1 MRDLTSRL
9 RAIVRQEAGR
19 RLADPPARELTYVP
33 DAGTGADLSSA
44 AAARVLGGTVVEH
57 GSGSCVAIDCAWDA
71 DRWHGRRQVSAYHA
85 QFQPAAPL
93 RLFDTRID
101 AVPDW
106 ADRVVF
112 FDTETT
118 GLSGG
123 AGTLAFLVGCGW
135 FVDGGFHVRQFFLSS
150 PAGEPAMLA
159 DLARIF
165 DDASLLVT
173 YNGRTFDLPLMES
186 RWAFHRRPCPTDDLA
201 HFDMLPPARRL
212 WSSRDPLD
220 RSCSLTALERAV
232 LGFHRWNDVP
242 GLEMPS
248 RYFRFLRTA
257 DASVIEGVLD
267 HNRHDILSLAA
278 LTAHALW
285 LAQEGPLACREPGE
299 LIGLG
304 RIYDRAGD
312 GDRALE
318 AYELAAR
325 TGDRS
330 VRRVALTRLAVLLRR
345 RDRHADAAAA
355 WQDVVDL
362 CGTDEVG
369 ERLERQA
376 VEALAI
382 HHEHRARDLAAA
394 RRYAERLRARC
405 DGRAARE
412 AVRRLQRIDR
422 KLQTRKLQTKKL
434 QTKKESSPAS
444 TPLLSTV
451 GL

>member
-1 MRDLTSRL
+1 VRDLTARL
-9 RAIVRQEAGR
+9 RAIVRQDAGR
-19 RLADPPARELTYVP
+19 RPPDTAARELTYVP

-44 AAARVLGGTVVEH
+44 LAARALGGTVIEH
-57 GSGSCVAIDCAWDA
+57 GTGTCVAIDRVWDA
-71 DRWHGRRQVSAYHA
+71 TQWHGRRQVSAYHA
-85 QFQPAAPL
+85 QFTSEAPL
-93 RLFDTRID
+93 RMFDARID

-135 FVDGGFHVRQFFLSS
+135 FADGGFHVRQFFLSS

-165 DDASLLVT
+165 ADASLLVT
-173 YNGRTFDLPLMES
+173 YNGRTFDVPLMES
-186 RWAFHRRPCPTDDLA
+186 RWAFHRRACPTDDLP

-212 WSSRDPLD
+212 WSARDPFD

-242 GLEMPS
+242 GLEMPA

-257 DASVIEGVLD
+257 DASVIDGVLD
-267 HNRHDILSLAA
+267 HNRHDLLSLAA

-285 LAQEGPLACREPGE
+285 LVQEGPLACREPAE
-299 LIGLG
+299 LVGLG
-304 RIYDRAGD
+304 RLYERAGD

-318 AYELAAR
+318 AYDLAAR
-325 TGDRS
+325 TGERS
-330 VRRVALTRLAVLLRR
+330 VRRAALTRLALLLRR
-345 RDRHADAAAA
+345 RDRFDDAAAA
-355 WQDVVDL
+355 WRDVIEL
-362 CGTDEVG
+362 CDGHDAG
-369 ERLERQA
+369 LERLARQA

-382 HHEHRARDLAAA
+382 HHEHRARDLTQA
-394 RRYAERLRARC
+394 RRYAERLRARSA
-405 DGRAARE
+405 GRAAQE
-412 AVRRLQRIDR
+412 AAHRLQRIDR
-422 KLQTRKLQTKKL
+422 KLQTNKKA
-434 QTKKESSPAS
+434 PAAS
-444 TPLLSTV
+444 TPLLSTA